1 MQTTP
6 EILLKTVFGYD
17 QFKPLQ
23 REAIENVL
31 KKRDTLVIMPTGAGK
46 SICYQIPALLF
57 PGLTVVVSP
66 LIALMKDQVEQL
78 QEVGVPALF
87 LNSSLSMDEYMENMA
102 QVTSGKVKLLY
113 VAPETLLTQRLFNL
127 LAGVQLDC
135 LTIDE
140 AHCISEWGHDFRPE
154 YRQMIGVRNRF
165 PQAVCVALTATA
177 TPRVQEDIKASLHF
191 DASNEF
197 ITSFNR
203 ENLLIEVVPK
213 NNPLAQTLE
222 LLESFKDQSGI
233 IYCFTRKQVDVLSA
247 LLAKKGYSV
256 RPYHAGLEDEER
268 KRNQELFIRDD
279 VQIIVATIAFGMG
292 IDKPNVRFV
301 LHYDLPKSMD
311 GYYQEIGRAGR
322 DGLPA
327 TCRLLYSYGDA
338 QKLKYFI
345 LEKEE
350 GEIELEL
357 QRLQALTQY
366 AESDDCRRVTLLGYF
381 GEQYNAVPCGMCD
394 NCLGD
399 EKVQVDITILAQKF
413 LSCVKRTGER
423 FGAGHVAD
431 VLLGSQ
437 NKKVLDYRHQNLSTY
452 GIGKE
457 LTRKQWL
464 NIGRQLVQKGLLAED
479 GQYGVLALTARA
491 NETLKRKEQVLGVLQ
506 VERATAS
513 LRSAGEV
520 EYDASLFELLRR
532 KRKELADEENVPP
545 YIIFSDRTLVEMAAY
560 YPQSGANLLKVSGV
574 GTVKAARYGEDF
586 LNVIRTYCSE
596 RKLAEKPRPDGR
608 AGRAESPGR
617 AAPNKSTAGNRT
629 TEVGEAYN
637 AGETIEELTAMYAV
651 TPGTILDHLARF
663 GLDGNPLRAGED
675 LLALSRLR
683 PEMQQSVLM
692 AFGELGA
699 ERLKP
704 VFERMN
710 GTVNYDELKV
720 MRLVYLS
727 RKRE

>member
-1 MQTTP
+1 MPSP
-6 EILLKTVFGYD
+6 ESLLKTVFGFD
-17 QFKPLQ
+17 EFKPLQ
-23 REAIENVL
+23 REVIDNVL

-46 SICYQIPALLF
+46 SICYQIPAMLF

-66 LIALMKDQVEQL
+66 LIALMKDQVDQL
-78 QEVGVPALF
+78 QEAGVPALF
-87 LNSSLSMDEYMENMA
+87 LNSSLSMEEYMQNMA
-102 QVTSGKVKLLY
+102 QVTSGKIKLLY
-113 VAPETLLTQRLFNL
+113 VAPETLLTPRLFNL
-127 LAGVQLDC
+127 LANVQLDC

-154 YRQMIGVRNRF
+154 YRQLVGVRARF

-177 TPRVQEDIKASLHF
+177 TPRVQEDIKNSLHF
-191 DASNEF
+191 DAANEF
-197 ITSFNR
+197 IASFNR

-213 NNPLAQTLE
+213 NNAVAQTLE
-222 LLESFKDQSGI
+222 FLEEFKDQSGI

-268 KRNQELFIRDD
+268 KHNQELFIRDD

-301 LHYDLPKSMD
+301 LHFDLPKSMD

-338 QKLKYFI
+338 QKLKYFL

-350 GEIELEL
+350 EEAEKDIA
-357 QRLQALTQY
+357 RLRALTQY
-366 AESDDCRRVTLLGYF
+366 AESDVCRRVSILKYF
-381 GEQYNAVPCGMCD
+381 GEDFSADRCGNCD
-394 NCLGD
+394 NCLAG
-399 EKVQVDITILAQKF
+399 EKTQVDITIPTQKF
-413 LSCVKRTGER
+413 ISAVKRTGER

-437 NKKVLDYRHQNLSTY
+437 NKKVLENSHQNLSVF

-464 NIGRQLVQKGLLAED
+464 HIARQMVTKGLLAED
-479 GQYGVLALTARA
+479 GQYGVLKLTAKA
-491 NETLKRKEQVLGVLQ
+491 YSALKSKEPIMGILQ
-506 VERATAS
+506 IERATAS
-513 LRSAGEV
+513 VRSTGEV

-532 KRKELADEENVPP
+532 KRKELADAENVPP
-545 YIIFSDRTLVEMAAY
+545 YVVFSDRTLVEMAAY
-560 YPQSGANLLKVSGV
+560 YPQSDASLRKVSGV
-574 GTVKAARYGEDF
+574 GMVKAARYGDIF
-586 LNVIRTYCSE
+586 LDIIRAYCQE
-596 RKLAEKPRPDGR
+596 HNLAEKPRPETR
-608 AGRAESPGR
+608 LARVERPAAAASAGQGS
-617 AAPNKSTAGNRT
+617 RT
-629 TEVGEAYN
+629 VEVGEAYN
-637 AGETIEELTAMYAV
+637 GGESIEELMKLYGV
-651 TPGTILDHLARF
+651 SLGTILEHLTRF
-663 GLDGNPLRAGED
+663 GLDGNRLRAGDD
-675 LLALSRLR
+675 LLELTRLR

-692 AFGELGA
+692 AYAELGA

-704 VFERMN
+704 IFERLN
-710 GTVNYDELKV
+710 GTVNYDDLKI
-720 MRLVYLS
+720 MRIVFLS
-727 RKRE
+727 KR